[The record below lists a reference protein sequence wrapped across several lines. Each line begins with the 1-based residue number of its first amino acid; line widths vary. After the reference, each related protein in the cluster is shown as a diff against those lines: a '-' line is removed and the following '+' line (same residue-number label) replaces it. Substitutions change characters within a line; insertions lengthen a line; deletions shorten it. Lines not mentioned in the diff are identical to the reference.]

1 MREKAERQRHFDE
14 VAKLE
19 FRSKERGR
27 EYVRKWFLG
36 AKSYSD
42 VHEDNLKEFYA
53 FAYFQ
58 KSSVRHLDSRENAE
72 MMAFLKSTKSHLGGL
87 SHGHNENIR
96 SIRPMFDP
104 LLAEHHPLSFLL
116 FHGGSCAGTVLLFQT
131 VNLRFQVSQHWK
143 STILVSPRP
152 TNAQE
157 ANDKQEGQRG

>member
-1 MREKAERQRHFDE
+1 MMHTVNLYESNHFKGVKSHDAGAGKVYTGEEEKTYLREKAERQRHFDE

-58 KSSVRHLDSRENAE
+58 KA
-72 MMAFLKSTKSHLGGL
+72 
-87 SHGHNENIR
+87 R
-96 SIRPMFDP
+96 SGIWIAAKMQKCWHF
-104 LLAEHHPLSFLL
+104 
-116 FHGGSCAGTVLLFQT
+116 
-131 VNLRFQVSQHWK
+131 
-143 STILVSPRP
+143 
-152 TNAQE
+152 
-157 ANDKQEGQRG
+157 